1 VNGLEGCRRRGPLL
15 ELAPGC
21 WITVAGVT
29 AILPADP
36 ADGADGLAV
45 LEADGHPYAVR
56 LAPAA
61 VAQAVADALLAWAR
75 ERAQAE
81 EEGRLLALDNPG
93 GSFRDEEPSRRA
105 PGAADRPPDESPNRR
120 SPALPATAAP
130 DPTGSEP
137 PTARRGLF
145 LLPGESR

>member
-1 VNGLEGCRRRGPLL
+1 LL
-15 ELAPGC
+15 EIDPGC
-21 WITVAGVT
+21 WITVASVT

-45 LEADGHPYAVR
+45 VEADGHPYAVR

-61 VAQAVADALLAWAR
+61 VAQTVADALLAWAR
-75 ERAQAE
+75 DRAQAE

-93 GSFRDEEPSRRA
+93 GSFRDEESSRRA
-105 PGAADRPPDESPNRR
+105 PGATDRPNEPPQRR
-120 SPALPATAAP
+120 STTVPETTAP

-145 LLPGESR
+145 VLRGESR